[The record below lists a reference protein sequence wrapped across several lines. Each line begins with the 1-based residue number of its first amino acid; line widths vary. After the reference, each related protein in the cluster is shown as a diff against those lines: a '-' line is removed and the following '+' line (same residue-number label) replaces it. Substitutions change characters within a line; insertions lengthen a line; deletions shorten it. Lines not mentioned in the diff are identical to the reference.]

1 MEQQPGEQQSREQ
14 QTQEEQLVSRKGQ
27 LHTGEYFIQKVEG
40 RVANFLIVT
49 SYLQLLFSL

>member
-14 QTQEEQLVSRKGQ
+14 QPQQEQLVSRKGQ
-27 LHTGEYFIQKVEG
+27 LNSGKYFIQKVEG